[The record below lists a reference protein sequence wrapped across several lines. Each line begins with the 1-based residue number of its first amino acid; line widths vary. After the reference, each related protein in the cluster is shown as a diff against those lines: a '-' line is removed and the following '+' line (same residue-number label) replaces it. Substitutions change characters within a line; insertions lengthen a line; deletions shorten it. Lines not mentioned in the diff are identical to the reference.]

1 MNNINTK
8 ALTTIGVS
16 ADYIMSLSENVKLK
30 KYLIEYPK
38 FTASVP
44 IRRMCEQLISSGS
57 GVYFFHDLRGIHY
70 IGETSD
76 LKSRFK
82 SHIKREKNKKLVKV
96 MKSAFGE
103 MNFSW
108 VKTSSK
114 MEALIY
120 QIPSCSIQIGI
131 KEKSDFELL
140 NRGVIFNA
148 NTDEKL
154 VLFINNT
161 IEPFKYDINSIENSL
176 DDIMNFIELKISNE
190 KI

>member
-16 ADYIMSLSENVKLK
+16 ADHIMSLSENVKLK
-30 KYLIEYPK
+30 EDLIEYPK

-120 QIPSCSIQIGI
+120 QKKWIRLFKPKCN
-131 KEKSDFELL
+131 E
-140 NRGVIFNA
+140 IFY
-148 NTDEKL
+148 K
-154 VLFINNT
+154 NN
-161 IEPFKYDINSIENSL
+161 
-176 DDIMNFIELKISNE
+176 
-190 KI
+190 

>member
-30 KYLIEYPK
+30 KGLIEYPK

-120 QIPSCSIQIGI
+120 QKNWIRLFKPKCN
-131 KEKSDFELL
+131 E
-140 NRGVIFNA
+140 IFY
-148 NTDEKL
+148 K
-154 VLFINNT
+154 NN
-161 IEPFKYDINSIENSL
+161 
-176 DDIMNFIELKISNE
+176 
-190 KI
+190 

>member
-30 KYLIEYPK
+30 KDLIEYPK
-38 FTASVP
+38 FSASVP

-120 QIPSCSIQIGI
+120 QKKWIRLFKPKCN
-131 KEKSDFELL
+131 E
-140 NRGVIFNA
+140 IFY
-148 NTDEKL
+148 K
-154 VLFINNT
+154 NN
-161 IEPFKYDINSIENSL
+161 
-176 DDIMNFIELKISNE
+176 
-190 KI
+190 